1 MCQAIQEIR
10 KESESKGRLMQAQE
24 SARKLYEMGIDTERI
39 AQVVGYA
46 LETVTEWLGLEL

>member
-1 MCQAIQEIR
+1 
-10 KESESKGRLMQAQE
+10 MQAQE